1 MAEQT
6 RTPDIQRRD
15 PNITWR
21 GTFSLE
27 QREAMIRE
35 AAYSHFVKRGY
46 THGHN
51 LDDWLAAETELER
64 GTPEPQEF
72 PTDMELQQNSVHG
85 PAMDEKLKQ
94 IITQHP
100 RKAIP
105 QVESMEPENAP
116 FKE

>member
-46 THGHN
+46 THGHD